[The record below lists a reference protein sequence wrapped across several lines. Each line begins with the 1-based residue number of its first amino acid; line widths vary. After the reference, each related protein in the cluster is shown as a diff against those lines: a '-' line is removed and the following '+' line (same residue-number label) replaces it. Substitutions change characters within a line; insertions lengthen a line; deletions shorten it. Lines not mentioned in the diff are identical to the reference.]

1 MTASAVITAEEA
13 VAHVRSGDT
22 VMVGGFGLVG
32 APLTLIDALVDHSDA
47 TDLTIVSN
55 NIGEP
60 GRGLGKLLRQG
71 RIRRGISSYFTS
83 NPEAVAA
90 VNAGEIEATLVPQGT
105 FAEAIRAGGAGIAG
119 FYTAVGAGTLLAEG
133 KEERLIGGVLH
144 VLEEPIRADVA
155 LVYAARADTLGNLW
169 YRRTA
174 RNFNPLMATAATV
187 TIAEAGEVV
196 PVGGDRARVG
206 RDPAP
211 VRRLPGG
218 ETMRSDVKSRIAER
232 AARELRPGEIV
243 NLGIGI
249 PNLIPG
255 FLGADS
261 RVVLHTENGLLGV
274 GPRPG
279 EDELDPDLID
289 AAKQPITAL
298 PGASYFDSAESFAM
312 IRGGH
317 IDVAVLGALEVS
329 AAGDIANWAV
339 PGKDVL
345 GVGGAMDLVVGARR
359 VIVTM
364 TATSSRG
371 EPKVVAECTYPLT
384 AAGAVDV
391 IITELSVFRL
401 QDGELRLT
409 ELLDGATL
417 DDVAAVTTAP
427 FVVSLEESHAR

>member
-1 MTASAVITAEEA
+1 M
-13 VAHVRSGDT
+13 
-22 VMVGGFGLVG
+22 
-32 APLTLIDALVDHSDA
+32 
-47 TDLTIVSN
+47 
-55 NIGEP
+55 
-60 GRGLGKLLRQG
+60 
-71 RIRRGISSYFTS
+71 
-83 NPEAVAA
+83 
-90 VNAGEIEATLVPQGT
+90 
-105 FAEAIRAGGAGIAG
+105 
-119 FYTAVGAGTLLAEG
+119 
-133 KEERLIGGVLH
+133 
-144 VLEEPIRADVA
+144 
-155 LVYAARADTLGNLW
+155 
-169 YRRTA
+169 
-174 RNFNPLMATAATV
+174 RN
-187 TIAEAGEVV
+187 G
-196 PVGGDRARVG
+196 
-206 RDPAP
+206 
-211 VRRLPGG
+211 
-218 ETMRSDVKSRIAER
+218 VKSRIAER
-232 AARELRPGEIV
+232 AARELLPGEIV

-255 FLGADS
+255 FLSADA
-261 RVVLHTENGLLGV
+261 RVVLHTENGLLWV

-289 AAKQPITAL
+289 AAKLPITAL
-298 PGASYFDSAESFAM
+298 PGASYFDSADSFAM

-329 AAGDIANWAV
+329 ATGDIANWAV
-339 PGKDVL
+339 PGKEVL

-391 IITELSVFRL
+391 IVTELSVFRL